1 MTVSFTDGV
10 MMTAAVKSRAERK
23 AQTRA
28 RILDAAWTLVAEGR
42 GLDSLGLREVAR
54 AAELA
59 APSLYNHF
67 ADMDSLGLA
76 LLDQACFRL
85 RRWMGEGRRQ
95 LIQAGTAEAIPVLVR
110 RFLDYLEHHEAEF
123 RLLVQQ
129 RIGSHP
135 VFRRRIHHELSLAVT
150 ELGEDIQLVGG
161 GAADAWLEAEAA
173 AAILLGFGIQSLDVG
188 GVSRRRREKRL
199 VAQLEMVVL
208 GARRQLAVAINK

>member
-1 MTVSFTDGV
+1 
-10 MMTAAVKSRAERK
+10 MTATARPRAERK

-28 RILDAAWTLVAEGR
+28 RILEAAWALVAEGR

-54 AAELA
+54 AAGLA

-85 RRWMGEGRRQ
+85 RRWMSEGRRQ
-95 LIQAGTAEAIPVLVR
+95 LIQAGTDEAIPVLVK
-110 RFLDYLEHHEAEF
+110 RFLDYLERHEAEF

-135 VFRRRIHHELSLAVT
+135 AFRRRIHHELSLAVT

-161 GAADAWLEAEAA
+161 GATGVADAWLEAEAT
-173 AAILLGFGIQSLDVG
+173 AAILLGFGIQSLDLDVA
-188 GVSRRRREKRL
+188 SRRRREGRL
-199 VAQLEMVVL
+199 VAQLGMVVL
-208 GARRQLAVAINK
+208 GARQQRAENQINNIN